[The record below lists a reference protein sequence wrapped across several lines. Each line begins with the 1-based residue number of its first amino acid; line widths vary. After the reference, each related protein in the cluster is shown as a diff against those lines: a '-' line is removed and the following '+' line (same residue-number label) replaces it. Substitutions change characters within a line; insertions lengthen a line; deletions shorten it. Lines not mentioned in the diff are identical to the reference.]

1 MFNKQC
7 EAFNRRLE
15 IDVWINSDYW
25 KGEGYNSWDGERVTP
40 FLWKEDSGIGG
51 GGCMFLVSSKISV
64 IFCDNLNKF
73 SLRFFYWH
81 VIFLTGEIHNKENI
95 FLTENLTSI
104 FCLKVSRNT
113 SHDNSRCFN
122 LSSKYRFYLY
132 CNLRR

>member
-15 IDVWINSDYW
+15 IDVWINGDYW
-25 KGEGYNSWDGERVTP
+25 KGDGYSWDVERVVP
-40 FLWKEDSGIGG
+40 FYGRRIRGWG
-51 GGCMFLVSSKISV
+51 GGCMFLVSFKISV

-73 SLRFFYWH
+73 SLKFFYWH
-81 VIFLTGEIHNKENI
+81 VIFLTGEIHNKEII

>member
-1 MFNKQC
+1 MYELTVIIGRGTIIVGTLRGWHLFM
-7 EAFNRRLE
+7 EEEFG
-15 IDVWINSDYW
+15 D
-25 KGEGYNSWDGERVTP
+25 
-40 FLWKEDSGIGG
+40 GG

-64 IFCDNLNKF
+64 IYCDNFNKF
-73 SLRFFYWH
+73 SLRFF
-81 VIFLTGEIHNKENI
+81 IDMSSLLTGEIHNTENI